1 MTRLPHRQ
9 SLISG
14 PQVKENSVPVPP
26 RPPYASLKRGL
37 ERTRSE
43 ARRQPRDG
51 FIRES
56 FSLPREAARAKAR
69 EWFEQWPKQAYWTT
83 IESWRERPDDVIEFT
98 IRRLPTAD

>member
-1 MTRLPHRQ
+1 MTRLLRRR
-9 SLISG
+9 SLNSL
-14 PQVKENSVPVPP
+14 PKVKEISVPVPP

-43 ARRQPRDG
+43 GSRQPRDG

-69 EWFEQWPKQAYWTT
+69 EWFDRDGV
-83 IESWRERPDDVIEFT
+83 SG
-98 IRRLPTAD
+98 